1 MFLKL
6 SNAIAISIVNL
17 NQINI
22 KELIRDIEE
31 KEAMRLL
38 KQIIKNNKMILKL
51 QKINIGVISSKGKKE
66 KKEVGKRV
74 EEERIE
80 KKKKKSRQ

>member
-1 MFLKL
+1 L

-38 KQIIKNNKMILKL
+38 KQMIKNNKMILKL
-51 QKINIGVISSKGKKE
+51 QKINIRVTSSKGKKE
-66 KKEVGKRV
+66 KKKVGKRV

-80 KKKKKSRQ
+80 KKRKKSK

>member
-1 MFLKL
+1 
-6 SNAIAISIVNL
+6 
-17 NQINI
+17 
-22 KELIRDIEE
+22 
-31 KEAMRLL
+31 
-38 KQIIKNNKMILKL
+38 MILKL

-80 KKKKKSRQ
+80 KKKKKSGQ